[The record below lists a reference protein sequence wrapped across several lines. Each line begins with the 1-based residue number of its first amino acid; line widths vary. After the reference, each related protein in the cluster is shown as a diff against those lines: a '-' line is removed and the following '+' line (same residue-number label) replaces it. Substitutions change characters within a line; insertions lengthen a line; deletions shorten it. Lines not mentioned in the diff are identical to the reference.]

1 MPEIAACIS
10 DQYCCRRYIPV
21 EIPLIDEGKALVSS
35 NISVPMNNF
44 EDYPSSNVISRACE
58 EYAQAGNTFSLVFGG
73 CPDGWLDL
81 LGAGIQ
87 GYISGD
93 KEWSTVVE
101 EAKTNWAEMR
111 Q

>member
-1 MPEIAACIS
+1 
-10 DQYCCRRYIPV
+10 
-21 EIPLIDEGKALVSS
+21 
-35 NISVPMNNF
+35 MNNF
-44 EDYPSSNVISRACE
+44 EDYPSSNAISRACE